1 MSWNVR
7 PAEATDGAAVSLLLD
22 QLGYAVP
29 GARIVELHSHS
40 SRAEAR
46 RFYER
51 HGFEVTSN
59 YFIKQL

>member
-7 PAEATDGAAVSLLLD
+7 PVEVTDAAAVSLLLD

-29 GARIVELHSHS
+29 GAPIVDLHSHR
-40 SRAEAR
+40 SRVDAR

-51 HGFEVTSN
+51 DGFEVTSN